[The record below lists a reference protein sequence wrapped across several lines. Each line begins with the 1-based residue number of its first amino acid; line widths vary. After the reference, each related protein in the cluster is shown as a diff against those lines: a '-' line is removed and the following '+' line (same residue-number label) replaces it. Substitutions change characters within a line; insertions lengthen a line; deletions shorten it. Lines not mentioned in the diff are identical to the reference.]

1 VITMRSQVARELT
14 LEDVQRALTEN
25 LGPGYRVTA
34 SSASALRVY
43 RNPVIWATVHL
54 TWPAGETAF
63 RVRPGGFLLVMLL
76 NASYTVPKV
85 RRALQQS
92 FGEAEAR

>member
-1 VITMRSQVARELT
+1 MRSQVEQDLT
-14 LEDVQRALTEN
+14 LEAVQRALADE

-34 SSASALRVY
+34 TSASALRVY

-54 TWPAGETAF
+54 TWSSGQTTF
-63 RVRPGGFLLVMLL
+63 RVRPGGLILVMLV

-85 RRALQQS
+85 RRALELA
-92 FGEAEAR
+92 FGQAS